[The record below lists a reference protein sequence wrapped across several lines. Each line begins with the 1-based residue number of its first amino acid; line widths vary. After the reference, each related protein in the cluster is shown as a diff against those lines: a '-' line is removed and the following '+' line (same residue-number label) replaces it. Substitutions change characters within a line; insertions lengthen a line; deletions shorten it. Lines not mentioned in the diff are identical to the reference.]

1 MRSPLVIIGNS
12 EIAAMAFEYFHHD
25 SAYRP
30 VAFAVDA
37 PFITAELFCGL
48 PVVPLERVTE
58 LYPPDTH
65 AAFVAVGDRQL
76 NRIRMRMFDRAN
88 ALGYRLA
95 TYVSSRAFVW
105 RNVSIGRN
113 CFILEHNVLQP
124 FVTVGDDV
132 TLWSGNHIGHRSVI
146 GDHAFIA
153 SHVVVS
159 GFCTVG
165 PRSFIGVN
173 ATLADGVALGADNFV
188 AMATVIAAS
197 TEDDGI
203 YRGNPAERHR
213 VPATRF
219 CKVGG

>member
-1 MRSPLVIIGNS
+1 MSGPLVIIGNS
-12 EIAAMAFEYFHHD
+12 EIAAMAFEYFAHD
-25 SAYRP
+25 SAYEP
-30 VAFAVDA
+30 AAFAVDP
-37 PFITAELFCGL
+37 PFITADRFCGL
-48 PVVPLERVTE
+48 PVVPLDQVAT
-58 LYPPDTH
+58 LYPPAAH
-65 AAFVAVGDRQL
+65 AAFVAIGDGRL
-76 NRIRMRMFDRAN
+76 NRIRMRMFDRAR

-95 TYVSSRAFVW
+95 SYVSSRAFVW
-105 RNVSIGRN
+105 RNVAIGQN

-124 FVTVGDDV
+124 FVTLGDDV
-132 TLWSGNHIGHRSVI
+132 TLWSGNHVGHRSAI
-146 GDHAFIA
+146 GDHVFMA

-159 GFCTVG
+159 GFCTIG

-173 ATLADGVALGADNFV
+173 ATLADGITLGADNFV

-219 CKVGG
+219 CKAG